1 MLPKGVLADT
11 SVVKATVRSVAFATE
26 VGAYTI
32 LYPFDGGS
40 GRCTSNT
47 PRQGKFHDPPLKK
60 GEEAGGALPPKP
72 PARATP
78 SNTLQD

>member
-47 PRQGKFHDPPLKK
+47 PRHGQFHN
-60 GEEAGGALPPKP
+60 GGGVRCTPGQPR
-72 PARATP
+72 RAEFL
-78 SNTLQD
+78 LQH